1 MENTILR
8 RMNLSSFLM
17 VRTNLRNNVIL
28 LLIFLHQIFF
38 IMLIIDIANVQL
50 NYPLD
55 YMLITENGPPVRS
68 PIPPDVELIVLA
80 VPGSITLV

>member
-17 VRTNLRNNVIL
+17 VRTNLRNVIL
-28 LLIFLHQIFF
+28 LPIFFTPIFL
-38 IMLIIDIANVQL
+38 MLIIDIANVQL

-68 PIPPDVELIVLA
+68 PIPPDVGLIVLA

>member
-17 VRTNLRNNVIL
+17 VRTNLRNVIIL
-28 LLIFLHQIFF
+28 PIFLHQIF
-38 IMLIIDIANVQL
+38 IILIIDIANVQL

-68 PIPPDVELIVLA
+68 PIPPDVGLIVLA

>member
-1 MENTILR
+1 
-8 RMNLSSFLM
+8 
-17 VRTNLRNNVIL
+17 
-28 LLIFLHQIFF
+28 
-38 IMLIIDIANVQL
+38 MLIIDIANVQL